1 MHVES
6 ENHPHT
12 PLTLHVCIDIG
23 DRAEAID
30 WYSKG
35 IAELGRGIAMTVHTS
50 GESYLAAE
58 VCVSCSKSPP
68 HYPGQEEQRKVE
80 ELRDRML
87 RNMEMS
93 RERVSV
99 LCKLT
104 WSD

>member
-1 MHVES
+1 MSV
-6 ENHPHT
+6 
-12 PLTLHVCIDIG
+12 LGVG

-35 IAELGRGIAMTVHTS
+35 IAELERGIAMTVHTS
-50 GESYLAAE
+50 GEFHLVAV
-58 VCVSCSKSPP
+58 VCVYSISPT

-104 WSD
+104 CDDLLG